1 MLTSFTATSRLL
13 PCSVTY
19 DFPIPASTTAGS
31 ATNYSYERVPQQI
44 VFGEHRDLTAI
55 RLTADQTG
63 VAPLSGVSIVKSS

>member
-1 MLTSFTATSRLL
+1 
-13 PCSVTY
+13 
-19 DFPIPASTTAGS
+19 
-31 ATNYSYERVPQQI
+31 VPQQI